1 MQDDKITPRN
11 NWRRG
16 KVEEL
21 ILSKICGAVLRVYNK
36 KKNST
41 FLFKRPVQNWFHLK
55 LWTVLKRTI
64 KMSRTLLLIVLNKME
79 QQLDNWSIEW
89 ITCKQVMAEECR
101 ILVVQKSNTWLSEYI
116 FLDSCSVQNL
126 LLW

>member
-21 ILSKICGAVLRVYNK
+21 ILSKICGAVLHVYNK

-41 FLFKRPVQNWFHLK
+41 FLFKRPVQN
-55 LWTVLKRTI
+55 
-64 KMSRTLLLIVLNKME
+64 
-79 QQLDNWSIEW
+79 
-89 ITCKQVMAEECR
+89 
-101 ILVVQKSNTWLSEYI
+101 
-116 FLDSCSVQNL
+116 
-126 LLW
+126 